1 MIESQLQDQFD
12 VAVVVPTTLRQSLTR
27 SILSI
32 FNQSHKGRIQIL
44 IGVDKRNGDD
54 SQLEKLKQ
62 ICPDNIALTIVD
74 LGYSTSKR
82 HGGFYP
88 NAYSGAIRTILS
100 YAANSKYVAYL
111 DDDDWWRA
119 DHIKELLNAIH
130 GKDWAFSLRWFA
142 DKETGWLICKDEW
155 DSLGPEKGINLE
167 RFGGFISP
175 SNLMLNKNACHF
187 VFPCWSLSPFE
198 DGTGEDRIV
207 FNELLKLKNYA
218 GSNEYSCF
226 YTIPE
231 DVQHHEHHKKE
242 FDQRG
247 IGWIYQRAEIPSFQK
262 LERTILFDIEAQKM
276 PSKDLVDSL
285 LSFSQYSIPALISK
299 TQFARPND
307 DLEDLSKCL
316 KNLNEILG
324 PELKLS
330 SCDFDLSLLSKRG

>member
-1 MIESQLQDQFD
+1 MNESQLQDQFD
-12 VAVVVPTTLRQSLTR
+12 VAVVVPTTFRQSLTR

-32 FNQSHKGRIQIL
+32 FNQSYKGRIQIL

-54 SQLEKLKQ
+54 SQLEKLRQ
-62 ICPDNIALTIVD
+62 CCPDNIALTILD
-74 LGYSTSKR
+74 LGYSTSTR

-119 DHIKELLNAIH
+119 DHIKKLLNVIQ

-142 DKETGWLICKDEW
+142 DKETGWLICRDEW
-155 DSLGPEKGINLE
+155 DSLGPGKGINLK

-175 SNLMLNKNACHF
+175 SNLMLNKDACHF
-187 VFPCWSLSPFE
+187 VFPFWSLSPFK
-198 DGTGEDRIV
+198 DGSGEDRLV
-207 FNELLKLKNYA
+207 FNELLKLKNYE

-226 YTIPE
+226 YAIPE
-231 DVQHHEHHKKE
+231 DVQQHEHHKKE

-247 IGWIYQRAEIPSFQK
+247 INWIYQRAEIQKFQK
-262 LERTILFDIEAQKM
+262 LERAIQFDIEAKKI

-285 LSFSQYSIPALISK
+285 LSFNRYSIPGLISR
-299 TQFARPND
+299 TQFTRPHD
-307 DLEDLSKCL
+307 SSEDLSKYL
-316 KNLNEILG
+316 KSLDQILG
-324 PELKLS
+324 SESTPSFGHIIKN
-330 SCDFDLSLLSKRG
+330 